1 MEEDRARKCCGGRGG
16 CVTKC
21 WRRLWTSRF
30 ASSLGERKGGGG
42 GRREEEEEEE
52 ERKGRRRGRGRRE
65 RKGEEGEEEE
75 EGKKRRLERRKG
87 DKQKTIRWHAVSSTL
102 CLTLV
107 RTGGVAGEHFLSSHL
122 PRTSGRR
129 AAQGRD

>member
-30 ASSLGERKGGGG
+30 ASSLGGRKGGGG
-42 GRREEEEEEE
+42 GRREEGGRGGGGGEEGEE
-52 ERKGRRRGRGRRE
+52 EREE
-65 RKGEEGEEEE
+65 RKGEEREEEE

-87 DKQKTIRWHAVSSTL
+87 DKQKTIRWHVVSSTL

-129 AAQGRD
+129 AARGRD

>member
-1 MEEDRARKCCGGRGG
+1 MPAHWEGEKEE
-16 CVTKC
+16 
-21 WRRLWTSRF
+21 
-30 ASSLGERKGGGG
+30 EEGG

-52 ERKGRRRGRGRRE
+52 EEEGGGRREEEEGEEE